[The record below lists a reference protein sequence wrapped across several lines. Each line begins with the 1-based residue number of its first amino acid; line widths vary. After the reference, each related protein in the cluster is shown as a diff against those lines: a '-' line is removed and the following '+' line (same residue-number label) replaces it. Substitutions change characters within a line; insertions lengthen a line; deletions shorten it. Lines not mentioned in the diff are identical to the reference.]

1 MYIFN
6 FLNGINNIWF
16 WFRYTRSFVYIGMY
30 NSAFKIPGSNSAV
43 KIISG
48 AKTIPN
54 ETMQDR
60 MTQASLSDWS
70 EINTSWK
77 AGIGPA
83 LFTSLDFKFS
93 YNIGGLGVLSLMY
106 QNDLGAIKVNGFCR
120 FQSLYQN
127 ATTGIWCK
135 LQTSNASFLIH
146 FKFSGVIYINV
157 PVMVIMCFFIIL
169 KSIIQKLMSFPRF
182 TSWTIDLFTEH
193 RPMEFRPYDIL

>member
-6 FLNGINNIWF
+6 FLNGINNINNIWF
-16 WFRYTRSFVYIGMY
+16 WFGYTRSFVYIGMY

-43 KIISG
+43 KIIPG

-135 LQTSNASFLIH
+135 LQTSFHFWSILNFPALYILTYRLWSSCAFLSFS
-146 FKFSGVIYINV
+146 KA
-157 PVMVIMCFFIIL
+157 
-169 KSIIQKLMSFPRF
+169 
-182 TSWTIDLFTEH
+182 
-193 RPMEFRPYDIL
+193 